1 MVSEGGRSAGANL
14 YTAFRRPP
22 LVAGATTFLH
32 GKACHWILARLLA
45 PYESSSLATGGSVS
59 LDSQSPKGSLRIQFP
74 CHRRKRVTGFSVAPR
89 APYESS
95 SLATPLKRWDYGRWA
110 VVFICA
116 WNSSEGKPYNRAAPV
131 GNAPLLVLRTTSPKG
146 KHVTGFSGRFAPL
159 QIQFLCHPGGG
170 SFRGAMLCD
179 AYEFIGSLRVVVSPH
194 SGVARE
200 HDS

>member
-22 LVAGATTFLH
+22 LVAGATTFAPLGSVSH
-32 GKACHWILARLLA
+32 DSRVASAPPTNRVPLPPEEACHWILSR
-45 PYESSSLATGGSVS
+45 
-59 LDSQSPKGSLRIQFP
+59 
-74 CHRRKRVTGFSVAPR
+74 PR

-95 SLATPLKRWDYGRWA
+95 SLATPLKRWDYGYWA

-131 GNAPLLVLRTTSPKG
+131 VNAPLLVLRTTSPKG

-159 QIQFLCHPGGG
+159 QIQFLCHPGGT
-170 SFRGAMLCD
+170 A
-179 AYEFIGSLRVVVSPH
+179 I
-194 SGVARE
+194 
-200 HDS
+200 

>member
-1 MVSEGGRSAGANL
+1 M
-14 YTAFRRPP
+14 
-22 LVAGATTFLH
+22 
-32 GKACHWILARLLA
+32 
-45 PYESSSLATGGSVS
+45 S
-59 LDSQSPKGSLRIQFP
+59 LDSRSPIGSLRIQFP
-74 CHRRKRVTGFSVAPR
+74 CHRRKRVTGFSVAQGLPTNPVPLPPEEACHWILSRPR

-170 SFRGAMLCD
+170 SFSGAMLCD

>member
-1 MVSEGGRSAGANL
+1 MASEGGRSAGANL

-22 LVAGATTFLH
+22 LAAGATTF
-32 GKACHWILARLLA
+32 A
-45 PYESSSLATGGSVS
+45 P
-59 LDSQSPKGSLRIQFP
+59 
-74 CHRRKRVTGFSVAPR
+74 
-89 APYESS
+89 
-95 SLATPLKRWDYGRWA
+95 PLKQWHYGRWA

-131 GNAPLLVLRTTSPKG
+131 GNTPLLVLRTTSPKG

-170 SFRGAMLCD
+170 SFSGAMLCD